1 MEETKPSNENT
12 RPTLLTIICIFCFII
27 EVIRILGFIYRWI
40 EPDNSTVQ
48 AVDTLT
54 SPSWTYPSFFMPI
67 VSILKLYFLNQ
78 IWNLKKIGLI
88 SYASITILLDV
99 LDIFRMNL
107 TIVNSLLIVL
117 FFDIFLVILL
127 SINLKSLR

>member
-1 MEETKPSNENT
+1 MEEIKPSNDNT
-12 RPTLLTIICIFCFII
+12 RPTLLTVVCVFCFIL
-27 EVIRILGFIYRWI
+27 VGTNTLSLIYSYI
-40 EPDNSTVQ
+40 DPNNSTIR

-67 VSILKLYFLNQ
+67 VLFLKLYFLKQ

-99 LDIFRMNL
+99 LDIFRVNL
-107 TIVNSLLIVL
+107 LIINSLLIVL
-117 FFDIFLVILL
+117 FFDILLVVLL
-127 SINLKSLR
+127 SINLKSMR